1 MKVQILEIPT
11 RQNITVENGAP
22 TDINELKR
30 RFGFVS
36 NNFDNFRI

>member
-11 RQNITVENGAP
+11 RQNNMVENGAR
-22 TDINELKR
+22 TDINEVKR

-36 NNFDNFRI
+36 NNFDNIRI